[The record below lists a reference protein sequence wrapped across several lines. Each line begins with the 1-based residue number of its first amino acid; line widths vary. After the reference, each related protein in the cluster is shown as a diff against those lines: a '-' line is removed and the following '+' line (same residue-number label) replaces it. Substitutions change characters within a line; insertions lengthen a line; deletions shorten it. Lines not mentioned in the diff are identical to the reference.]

1 MASRLNFGS
10 ALTITYVGTATAL
23 LEIEGVMLLTDPYFS
38 PAETS
43 WPVAPGV
50 SLMNHY
56 TPSHNLSTLPPIDAI
71 LLSHEDHPDNLD
83 ENGRRLLYGRRVL
96 TTVDGAQKL
105 ALGPGVTGLKP
116 WDTVTL
122 NVCGKRFE
130 VTGTPCQHLPGG
142 ECTGFVITAHDFGTT
157 DGLPN
162 AMYFSGDTVY
172 IEDLARIKDR
182 FHVTVALLNI
192 GAAMAVPPGMTE
204 PLLITMDGEEATK
217 LFRDLGADIL
227 IPMHFESWDHFT
239 EGKDDLIEV
248 FRDEGISD
256 YVRWLTPGVATKVV

>member
-1 MASRLNFGS
+1 MASRSTFGS
-10 ALTITYVGTATAL
+10 ALTISYVGTATAL

-38 PAETS
+38 SGETS

-71 LLSHEDHPDNLD
+71 LPSHEDHPDNLD

-96 TTVDGAQKL
+96 TTVDGAQNDWH
-105 ALGPGVTGLKP
+105 AMPASS
-116 WDTVTL
+116 
-122 NVCGKRFE
+122 R
-130 VTGTPCQHLPGG
+130 G
-142 ECTGFVITAHDFGTT
+142 ECIGFAITAHELGTT
-157 DGLPN
+157 GGLPN
-162 AMYFSGDTVY
+162 AIYFSGDTVY
-172 IEDLARIKDR
+172 IKDPARIKDR
-182 FHVTVALLNI
+182 FHVSVTLLNI

-204 PLLITMDGEEATK
+204 LLLITMDGKEATK
-217 LFRDLGADIL
+217 IFRDLGADIL

-239 EGKDDLIEV
+239 ESKDDLVEV

-256 YVRWLTPGVATKVV
+256 YVHWLTPGVATKVV